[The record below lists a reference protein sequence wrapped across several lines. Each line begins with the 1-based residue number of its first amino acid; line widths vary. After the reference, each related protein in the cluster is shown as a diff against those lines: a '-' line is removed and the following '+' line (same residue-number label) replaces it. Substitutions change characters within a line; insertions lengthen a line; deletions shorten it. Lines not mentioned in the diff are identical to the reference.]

1 MVTMAIKDLSA
12 GYGNKTIIRDINFS
26 VRSGDI
32 LTLLG
37 ANGQGK
43 TTLLKTMA
51 GFMKPFS
58 GTVTIEGKNIRKM
71 DKKTLAG
78 YLSYVPQNHVT
89 GIAFTVRDMVVLGRI
104 ARCNFYASPARKDY
118 EEAES
123 SLEKLG
129 LLHLADKNYQELS
142 GGEQRLV
149 LIARALT
156 QHT

>member
-1 MVTMAIKDLSA
+1 MITMEIKNLSA

-26 VRSGDI
+26 IRSGEI

-43 TTLLKTMA
+43 TTLLKNMA

-58 GTVTIEGKNIRKM
+58 GTVSIEGEDIRKM

-78 YLSYVPQNHVT
+78 YLAYVPQNHVT

-104 ARCNFYASPARKDY
+104 AKCSFYASPAK
-118 EEAES
+118 
-123 SLEKLG
+123 K
-129 LLHLADKNYQELS
+129 
-142 GGEQRLV
+142 
-149 LIARALT
+149 
-156 QHT
+156 